1 MAKNRQGLADL
12 KRKSNFQVL
21 HSRQALGSALFYS
34 RIFSLKNY
42 PHLRVEGSHPSRIIC
57 WRCRHCDRWRLQGV
71 DGCSKMSGKR
81 PCMYRWKSYYKDLR
95 ADWDISRTELAT
107 NAAQHGLSTSP
118 ASSAFFGS
126 RFSNRKFII
135 GWQLFH
141 PGLAQRNCELCV
153 TVGGDSSDP
162 LVGVYRWAVKINL
175 TSLPTLSEWKILSYV
190 GTYPQRRKGVVS
202 FPNPYSI
209 SRYMS
214 VGEPD

>member
-1 MAKNRQGLADL
+1 M
-12 KRKSNFQVL
+12 
-21 HSRQALGSALFYS
+21 
-34 RIFSLKNY
+34 KNY

-57 WRCRHCDRWRLQGV
+57 WLCRHCDRWRLQGV

-95 ADWDISRTELAT
+95 ADWDISGTELAT

-118 ASSAFFGS
+118 APSAFFGS

-175 TSLPTLSEWKILSYV
+175 TSLPTLWEWKNLLYNYV
-190 GTYPQRRKGVVS
+190 GTHPQRRKGVPWFWAQNTFGKKVTL
-202 FPNPYSI
+202 NPAETVT
-209 SRYMS
+209 R
-214 VGEPD
+214 P